1 MSTAPPIPA
10 AAAPPGTP
18 DPGDGA
24 AVPRR
29 LLIGVSGSIS
39 VLALPGYLNA
49 FRLAGVE
56 RITLVATRTA
66 ERFLPADTL
75 RLICDAVCTEDA
87 HGPGHVALGR
97 WADAVL
103 VLPATANVLG
113 CFATGTAPTLLTSTL
128 LCAEQPVVLAPVMN
142 PVMWRTPQVARN
154 VDRLRADGHQV
165 VDPVPGLAYEV
176 ASRTMR
182 PALTLPSAEQ
192 LLAACRTGTEAEAE
206 VTG

>member
-10 AAAPPGTP
+10 AATPGTRNP
-18 DPGDGA
+18 SGRAD
-24 AVPRR
+24 VPRR
-29 LLIGVSGSIS
+29 LLVGVSGSIS

-66 ERFLPADTL
+66 ERFLPAATL
-75 RLICDAVCTEDA
+75 RLICDAVCTEDD

-97 WADAVL
+97 WADGVL
-103 VLPATANVLG
+103 VVPATANLLG
-113 CFATGTAPTLLTSTL
+113 CFATGTAPNLLAGTL

-142 PVMWRTPQVARN
+142 PVMWRAPQVARN
-154 VDRLRADGHQV
+154 VAQLRADGHRV
-165 VDPVPGLAYEV
+165 LDPVPGLAYEV
-176 ASRTMR
+176 ASRSMR
-182 PALTLPSAEQ
+182 PALTLPPAEQ
-192 LLAACRTGTEAEAE
+192 LLAACRPRAE